1 MRAMI
6 LDTYGLTPTL
16 RDAPD
21 PTPGPNQLLVRVR
34 AASVN
39 PVDWKQASGAIKLLM
54 SAKFPF
60 VPGSDLAGEVV
71 ALGAGVTTFSVG
83 DRVHT
88 RLSGN
93 GGGAYAELALA
104 GIDVA
109 CHTPATLSD
118 AEGAGLP
125 LAGMTALQGLRDQA
139 ALQAGNRVLIIG
151 ASGGVGHLAV
161 QVAKAMGGVVTGV
174 CSGRNVEL
182 VTSLGADAVI
192 DYTKPEPYK
201 GQAPFDVIYDC
212 VGSAPNDFLPLL
224 TPNGRFASCMP
235 GPSVFMGAALN
246 LFRARKVLPV
256 MLKPNAADLT
266 TLNAWVNAGKLKVVI
281 DSRFPLAD
289 VPKAW
294 ERSRSGRA
302 VGKIVVEV

>member
-71 ALGAGVTTFSVG
+71 ALGAGVTTFVVG

-118 AEGAGLP
+118 AEAAGLP
-125 LAGMTALQGLRDQA
+125 LAGMTALQ
-139 ALQAGNRVLIIG
+139 
-151 ASGGVGHLAV
+151 
-161 QVAKAMGGVVTGV
+161 GVVTGV

-224 TPNGRFASCMP
+224 TANGRFASCMP
-235 GPSVFMGAALN
+235 GPSVFVGAALN

-266 TLNAWVNAGKLKVVI
+266 TLDAWVTAGKLKVVI